1 MKMRIKIFMRNK
13 NFDIR
18 RLYDF
23 SERPIWKQLIL
34 ASNPNSRAPLC
45 GNGAATRSDNS
56 VLGAGGDE

>member
-1 MKMRIKIFMRNK
+1 MRNK

-45 GNGAATRSDNS
+45 GNGAATKLNNS